1 MALISSTY
9 YQLGAQKPLTFFYER
24 ILLQKFNHIWV
35 NDTGVRTQKIEVSPI
50 LEPRP
55 KVLISSV
62 WYFKRSRLYVKSRS
76 SKNPGLDKSNLP
88 QNSNFGREIV
98 QKSGVQIPAPEGQK
112 ILFFFL
118 FIFKFFTQKWISFI

>member
-24 ILLQKFNHIWV
+24 LLLQNFNQIWV

-55 KVLISSV
+55 KVLISS
-62 WYFKRSRLYVKSRS
+62 
-76 SKNPGLDKSNLP
+76 
-88 QNSNFGREIV
+88 I
-98 QKSGVQIPAPEGQK
+98 
-112 ILFFFL
+112 
-118 FIFKFFTQKWISFI
+118 